1 MTANLNSKL
10 DVVDLSFGLES
21 NASLWS
27 IVFKGF
33 DEEVTLISRFQG
45 SGQLSVETLQRFG
58 NIIMEKYRDC
68 SVELTKSGIVIKKTL
83 STNDLTI
90 IREWSELMHHIKDEM
105 VNIIERSRD

>member
-1 MTANLNSKL
+1 MMANLNSKL
-10 DVVDLSFGLES
+10 DLVDLSFGLES
-21 NASLWS
+21 NTSLWS

-45 SGQLSVETLQRFG
+45 SEQWSIETLQRFG

-68 SVELTKSGIVIKKTL
+68 TVELTKSGIVIKKTL
-83 STNDLTI
+83 PTNDLTI
-90 IREWSELMHHIKDEM
+90 IREWSELMHHIKEEM

>member
-1 MTANLNSKL
+1 MSSKL

-45 SGQLSVETLQRFG
+45 SEQLSVETLQRFG

-83 STNDLTI
+83 PTNDLTI
-90 IREWSELMHHIKDEM
+90 IREWSELMHHIKEEV

>member
-45 SGQLSVETLQRFG
+45 SGQLSVETLKRFG
-58 NIIMEKYRDC
+58 NIIMEKYRGLH
-68 SVELTKSGIVIKKTL
+68 LTLVQ
-83 STNDLTI
+83 
-90 IREWSELMHHIKDEM
+90 M
-105 VNIIERSRD
+105 RDQPHPILNSN